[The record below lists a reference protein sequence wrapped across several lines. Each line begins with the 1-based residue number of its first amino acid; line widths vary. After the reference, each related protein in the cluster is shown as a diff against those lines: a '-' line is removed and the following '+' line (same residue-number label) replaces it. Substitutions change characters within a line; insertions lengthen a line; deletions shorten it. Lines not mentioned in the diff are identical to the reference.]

1 MNNTIS
7 SRLPEEKLHTL
18 KQVLDKLHL
27 TNTEFINMMVD
38 IFLSRYMEKD
48 DVNRCLQHVN
58 GKNFNTTYKH
68 VIHDIDE
75 FLDGLK
81 QN

>member
-7 SRLPEEKLHTL
+7 SRIPEEKLHTL

-38 IFLSRYMEKD
+38 IFLSRYKEKD
-48 DVNRCLQHVN
+48 DVNRCLQPVN
-58 GKNFNTTYKH
+58 SKNNNNPYQH
-68 VIHDIDE
+68 IIHDIDE
-75 FLDGLK
+75 FLDSLK

>member
-7 SRLPEEKLHTL
+7 SRIPEEKLHTL
-18 KQVLDKLHL
+18 KQVLDKLYL

-38 IFLSRYMEKD
+38 IFLFRYKEKD
-48 DVNRCLQHVN
+48 DVNRCLQPVN
-58 GKNFNTTYKH
+58 SKNNNNTYQH
-68 VIHDIDE
+68 IIHDIDE
-75 FLDGLK
+75 FLDSLK

>member
-1 MNNTIS
+1 MNNIIS
-7 SRLPEEKLHTL
+7 SRLLEEKLHAL

-38 IFLSRYMEKD
+38 IFLSRYKEKD
-48 DVNRCLQHVN
+48 DVNMCLQPVN
-58 GKNFNTTYKH
+58 SKNNNTSYQH
-68 VIHDIDE
+68 IIHDIDE